1 MDDHKN
7 SIASG
12 FRRFLL
18 RDNVIGMAIGLVVGS
33 AFSSI
38 IRSFVNNL
46 INPFLSIILNRVD
59 FSQKVLQVGEGQNI
73 INVRWGQFLSDLINF
88 LILAFIVYLIIF
100 WLNKTLARSPEDRFG
115 YSAELGELKEIR
127 KIMAYQTLQQDK
139 EREERQKWQGNYTN
153 QSTVHTSSKENYYR
167 R

>member
-1 MDDHKN
+1 MTDHKN
-7 SIASG
+7 SIGSG

-18 RDNVIGMAIGLVVGS
+18 KDNVIGMAIGLVVGS

-59 FSQKVLQVGEGQNI
+59 FSQKVLQVGDGQNV

-115 YSAELGELKEIR
+115 YSAELDELKEIR

-139 EREERQKWQGNYTN
+139 EREERQKWQGNYPD
-153 QSTVHTSSKENYYR
+153 QSSRPSKSEKTYYHR
-167 R
+167 